1 MSAESAHGIILRVRP
16 LGDTSVI
23 VHWLTAESGRIATVA
38 KGARGSKSA
47 FAGKL
52 DLCYEADFSFRR
64 SRKSELHALGE
75 LVVTG
80 THAAMKRDLETLEIL
95 AHAVSSIE
103 QATEVDTPQPE
114 VYELFC
120 DLLAFLENHGA
131 MPRAVFAWDL
141 RFLSLQGLEPD
152 LDSKNLGAGA
162 RDLMSELL
170 TCDWDDLARLTPD
183 NEAVARTRRFIEAF
197 WIHQYGRLPGKGKSD
212 KVPVLR
218 EKRSVSPS
226 TTPEK
231 PAFPAKPPAEGEIP
245 S

>member
-1 MSAESAHGIILRVRP
+1 MSTESAHGIILRVRP

-38 KGARGSKSA
+38 KGARGAKSA

-64 SRKSELHALGE
+64 SRNSELHALSE
-75 LVVTG
+75 VVMTSP
-80 THAAMKRDLETLEIL
+80 HAAMKRDLETLEIL
-95 AHAVSSIE
+95 AHAVSAIE

-114 VYELFC
+114 VYDLFC
-120 DLLAFLENHGA
+120 ELLAFLEKHGA

-152 LDSKNLGAGA
+152 LDSKNLGTAA
-162 RDLMSELL
+162 RDLMAELL
-170 TCDWDDLARLTPD
+170 TCDWDELTRLTPD

-197 WIHQYGRLPGKGKSD
+197 WIHHYGRLPGKGKSG

-218 EKRSVSPS
+218 EKRAVSPRS
-226 TTPEK
+226 TPETRSV
-231 PAFPAKPPAEGEIP
+231 PAKPPADGEIP